1 MPRIGS
7 LVAQR
12 VRYPNGGLSDPFIVS
27 MNKHDLGRFARRII
41 EDRWGVPPQCL
52 TPEGRVDPEK
62 LAAARAADDFD
73 SGSAR
78 LCCAFEGRF
87 WQTAKILHRECRLWD
102 VQIGNVIIWP
112 RPGVHPIP
120 GDSADR
126 RLSDG
131 EMSIL
136 FGLDDE
142 YGWIA
147 LKGLGITEPVKALAR
162 TVLAWLPHIEEWSE

>member
-1 MPRIGS
+1 MPRIGYV
-7 LVAQR
+7 VAQR

-27 MNKHDLGRFARRII
+27 MNKHDLARFARRIL
-41 EDRWGVPPQCL
+41 DDQYPLNRRCL
-52 TPEGRVDPEK
+52 TPDGLVDVEK
-62 LAAARAADDFD
+62 LEAARAADDFD
-73 SGSAR
+73 AGSSR
-78 LCCAFEGRF
+78 LACAFDGRF
-87 WQTAKILHRECRLWD
+87 WQTAKILHRQCRLWD
-102 VQIGNVIIWP
+102 VQIGNVVVWP

-142 YGWIA
+142 YGWFV
-147 LKGLGITEPVKALAR
+147 LHGLGIADPVRALAR